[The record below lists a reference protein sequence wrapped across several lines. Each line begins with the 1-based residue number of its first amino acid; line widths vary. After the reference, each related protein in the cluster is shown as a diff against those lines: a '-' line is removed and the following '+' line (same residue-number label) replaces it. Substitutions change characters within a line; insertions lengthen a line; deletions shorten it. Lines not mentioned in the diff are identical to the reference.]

1 MTPEQIQLVQESFKK
16 VEPIAMKAADLFYS
30 RLFEIAPE
38 IRPLFPEELTE
49 QKGKLMSM
57 LATAVRNL
65 HQIEEIVPAVQELGR
80 RHVGYN
86 VKSQHYKAVGA
97 ALIWTL
103 EQGLGESFTPDV
115 QEAWLVTYGALEGV
129 MTQAAAEAA

>member
-1 MTPEQIQLVQESFKK
+1 MTPEQIQLVQDSFKK
-16 VEPIAMKAADLFYS
+16 VEPIAMKAADLFYG

-38 IRPLFPEELTE
+38 VRSLFPEELSE

-65 HQIEEIVPAVQELGR
+65 HQVEQIVPAVQELGR

-86 VKSQHYKAVGA
+86 VTSEHYKSVGA

-103 EQGLGESFTPDV
+103 EQGLGDSFTPDV
-115 QEAWLVTYGALEGV
+115 RDAWLETYGTLAGV